1 MEDANE
7 EKLLRAVTLQNAR
20 AVLHARERA
29 EKELLK
35 VKEELEQSNRQITEL
50 LAQAEKEIAD
60 RKQAEQALRES
71 EERLR
76 HTNTELT
83 RRVAELQKANAEV
96 QESRR
101 AALNLM
107 EDAVQS
113 HRATERLNAELR
125 ESEERFRSLVSVI
138 TDVPWVRDATGAF
151 VTPQPAWEA
160 YTGQSWEEHRGFGWA
175 NALHPD
181 DRERVKEIWQR
192 ACESRTLYQSE
203 GRLWHAPTEQW
214 RYFVAK
220 AAPLLNPDGSV
231 REWVGTH
238 TDIDDQKRA
247 EERLETMVAERT
259 KELQQANLALL
270 RDMEERKKLE
280 EQLLQAQKMES
291 IGTIAGG
298 IAHDFNNILNIIQSY
313 ASLLAKRSAEKNQL
327 AESLEAISE
336 AVQRGAGIVRQ
347 LLTLARK
354 TGARLEPTDANG
366 LMVELTNLLK
376 EIFPKTI
383 DLSLELSEVPL
394 VMADAN
400 QMNQVILNLCVNAR
414 DAMPQGGNLL
424 LKSDVVSGTELRQR
438 FNEAKEDRYLRIR
451 VSDSGMGMDAETR
464 SRIFEPF
471 FTTKEHGHGTGLGL
485 SVVYGIINNHGGFV
499 DLKSEIDQ
507 GTTFDIYLPLP
518 KEELELVEIKRQLDE
533 ERKVRPGAGATLL
546 FVDDETIQL
555 HLMEKVLERE
565 GYRVLTAS
573 DGAEAVEMHLRHQ
586 DEIAIVILDL
596 QLPKINGWEAFQ
608 MMRKIQPRLKALFA
622 TGFAPPEIE
631 AKLTQGEI
639 GGIIIKP
646 YELDKVLEKISEILQ
661 EPPPSLTES
670 DLSPPKSSQVLTE
683 A

>member
-83 RRVAELQKANAEV
+83 RRVTELQKANAEV

-596 QLPKINGWEAFQ
+596 QLPSINGWEAFQ

-639 GGIIIKP
+639 GGIIMKP
-646 YELDKVLEKISEILQ
+646 YELDEVLKKISEILQ
-661 EPPPSLTES
+661 EPPPSLTETTEI
-670 DLSPPKSSQVLTE
+670 LSSLN
-683 A
+683 

>member
-608 MMRKIQPRLKALFA
+608 LMRKIQPRLKALFA

-639 GGIIIKP
+639 GGIILKP

>member
-533 ERKVRPGAGATLL
+533 DRKVRPGAGATLL

-608 MMRKIQPRLKALFA
+608 LMRKIQPRLKALFA

>member
-96 QESRR
+96 QESPR

-151 VTPQPAWEA
+151 VTPQTAWEA

-238 TDIDDQKRA
+238 TDIDDQKGA

-259 KELQQANLALL
+259 K
-270 RDMEERKKLE
+270 
-280 EQLLQAQKMES
+280 
-291 IGTIAGG
+291 
-298 IAHDFNNILNIIQSY
+298 
-313 ASLLAKRSAEKNQL
+313 
-327 AESLEAISE
+327 
-336 AVQRGAGIVRQ
+336 
-347 LLTLARK
+347 
-354 TGARLEPTDANG
+354 
-366 LMVELTNLLK
+366 
-376 EIFPKTI
+376 
-383 DLSLELSEVPL
+383 
-394 VMADAN
+394 
-400 QMNQVILNLCVNAR
+400 
-414 DAMPQGGNLL
+414 
-424 LKSDVVSGTELRQR
+424 
-438 FNEAKEDRYLRIR
+438 
-451 VSDSGMGMDAETR
+451 
-464 SRIFEPF
+464 
-471 FTTKEHGHGTGLGL
+471 
-485 SVVYGIINNHGGFV
+485 
-499 DLKSEIDQ
+499 
-507 GTTFDIYLPLP
+507 
-518 KEELELVEIKRQLDE
+518 
-533 ERKVRPGAGATLL
+533 
-546 FVDDETIQL
+546 
-555 HLMEKVLERE
+555 
-565 GYRVLTAS
+565 
-573 DGAEAVEMHLRHQ
+573 
-586 DEIAIVILDL
+586 
-596 QLPKINGWEAFQ
+596 
-608 MMRKIQPRLKALFA
+608 
-622 TGFAPPEIE
+622 
-631 AKLTQGEI
+631 
-639 GGIIIKP
+639 
-646 YELDKVLEKISEILQ
+646 
-661 EPPPSLTES
+661 
-670 DLSPPKSSQVLTE
+670 
-683 A
+683 

>member
-151 VTPQPAWEA
+151 VTPQTAWEA

-203 GRLWHAPTEQW
+203 GRLWHATTEQW

-596 QLPKINGWEAFQ
+596 QLPSINGWEAFQ

-631 AKLTQGEI
+631 AELTKGVI
-639 GGIIIKP
+639 GGIIMKP
-646 YELDKVLEKISEILQ
+646 YELDEVLKKISEILQ
-661 EPPPSLTES
+661 EPPPSLTETTEI
-670 DLSPPKSSQVLTE
+670 LSSLN
-683 A
+683 

>member
-151 VTPQPAWEA
+151 VTPQTAWEA

-181 DRERVKEIWQR
+181 DRERVKEIWQC

-424 LKSDVVSGTELRQR
+424 LKSEVVSGTELRQR
-438 FNEAKEDRYLRIR
+438 FHEAKEDRYLRIR
-451 VSDSGMGMDAETR
+451 VSDSGNGMDAETR

-471 FTTKEHGHGTGLGL
+471 FTTKEHSHGTGLGL
-485 SVVYGIINNHGGFV
+485 SVVYGIINNHSGFV
-499 DLKSEIDQ
+499 DLTSEIDQ
-507 GTTFDIYLPLP
+507 GSTFDIYLPLP
-518 KEELELVEIKRQLDE
+518 KDELELVEIKRQLDE

-573 DGAEAVEMHLRHQ
+573 DGTEAVEVHLRHQ

-608 MMRKIQPRLKALFA
+608 LMRKIQPRLKALFA

-646 YELDKVLEKISEILQ
+646 YELDKVLEKISEVLQ
-661 EPPPSLTES
+661 EPPPLLTES